1 MHKKE
6 VHYIMVNIKFS
17 GTISISSPT
26 TIITIDTSTNTI
38 TLTVYVDKWC
48 EIKLNN
54 NRLSKVIMD
63 DIVDDIIHNS
73 NSNLVEDEDG
83 LISLF
88 FGLINKIEE
97 AIIIRKKEE
106 DGDRDEYV

>member
-1 MHKKE
+1 
-6 VHYIMVNIKFS
+6 
-17 GTISISSPT
+17 
-26 TIITIDTSTNTI
+26 
-38 TLTVYVDKWC
+38 
-48 EIKLNN
+48 
-54 NRLSKVIMD
+54 MD